1 LIGCPNQSQSVM
13 QLKNFSSF
21 ILIAVG
27 LLILLLSFG
36 TFCWSI
42 VSLYLSFTTPKNS
55 EEQGTTELASF
66 PTWIFFVSIAGFLT
80 AFGFIGA
87 SISAPIPNPSNS
99 EESEPKEEK
108 PQVVV
113 EGNNVYDNE
122 TVRVGVEEVYY
133 DRKSYQEI

>member
-1 LIGCPNQSQSVM
+1 LIGWRKSESLM

-87 SISAPIPNPSNS
+87 SISAPEIPNPSNS
-99 EESEPKEEK
+99 ETEKERPE
-108 PQVVV
+108 VVV
-113 EGNNVYDNE
+113 DNTTTVYNE
-122 TVRVGVEEVYY
+122 TNVREGVEEVYY